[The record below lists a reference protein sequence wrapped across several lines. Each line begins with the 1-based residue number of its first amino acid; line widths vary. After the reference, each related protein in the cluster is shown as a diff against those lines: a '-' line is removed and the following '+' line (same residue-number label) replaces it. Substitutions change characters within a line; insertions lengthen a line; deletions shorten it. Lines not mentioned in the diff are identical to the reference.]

1 MIKSKT
7 KKYTLYLHSLT
18 CDSSHLSILPYN
30 PQSPPSLSPFSTVEP
45 PLASLLLDLD
55 LDLDLSRSAFSFK
68 VDEDL
73 DFDPLA
79 FFESLSLLLSRLADL
94 LDLLEDLL
102 ESLADFDL
110 DLDLDP

>member
-1 MIKSKT
+1 
-7 KKYTLYLHSLT
+7 LYLHSLT
-18 CDSSHLSILPYN
+18 CDSSHLSILSYN

-45 PLASLLLDLD
+45 PLASPLLLDLD

-102 ESLADFDL
+102 ESRADFDL
-110 DLDLDP
+110 DRDLDP